1 MMIRSTS
8 SDGKVHSR
16 AVLALDIH
24 RNSVEISQVGKD
36 LNVSALLMATGMR
49 SLRLLLKKHGSM
61 IRCGR

>member
-16 AVLALDIH
+16 AVLALGIH
-24 RNSVEISQVGKD
+24 RDSVEISRVGKD
-36 LNVSALLMATGMR
+36 LNVSALLMATGKR

-61 IRCGR
+61 IHCGR